1 MSPQPAGPLPR
12 APAVLDATSAGL
24 PASLVTKEATRGT
37 QRVTAKTCPVCVL
50 CCYTG
55 VADLTAPTARVTEVT
70 LIAGVPAKA
79 ADIVENVPL
88 FDTDYILFVNI
99 W

>member
-1 MSPQPAGPLPR
+1 MF
-12 APAVLDATSAGL
+12 VLF
-24 PASLVTKEATRGT
+24 R
-37 QRVTAKTCPVCVL
+37 
-50 CCYTG
+50 YTG
-55 VADLTAPTARVTEVT
+55 VVDLTALTAKVTEVT

-79 ADIVENVPL
+79 ADIVENVPF